1 MKKLKLFS
9 KENTWPL
16 VQLILLINILLLS
29 IGLVFNVL
37 PYGWT
42 GTIKENLNFININ
55 IGGFYI
61 RSSDLIQSTLYMILI
76 GLCCLCYHVRQ
87 SNKTFLLNRDN
98 VYHDYCYQWYWI
110 CSKILGIKK
119 CNFVNIPIY
128 MQMKLVINQVFDTPF
143 LFEEDYPKA
152 EEPAVVK
159 RKNQMARAKI
169 QECNLILEDTYQI
182 SYKQIPKE
190 KQSLYT
196 VKVSRYNPQIP
207 GRHYSQSFV
216 QKIMDVV
223 NKLDKDTTINLYAT
237 TNPQNTLHIARCVF
251 TMANRG
257 NIAHLV
263 IFQQSASQ
271 GRHFENMGIK
281 IY

>member
-1 MKKLKLFS
+1 MKKLRFIS
-9 KENTWPL
+9 GENTIPL
-16 VQLILLINILLLS
+16 LELVMLISGIVIFVVSLYGNLPNAWIIYIRNIIKFIHEIS
-29 IGLVFNVL
+29 IFGISF
-37 PYGWT
+37 GSF
-42 GTIKENLNFININ
+42 ESENIN
-55 IGGFYI
+55 IIIIWEFLIIYFFI
-61 RSSDLIQSTLYMILI
+61 RVM
-76 GLCCLCYHVRQ
+76 
-87 SNKTFLLNRDN
+87 NKFFLLNRSN

-128 MQMKLVINQVFDTPF
+128 MQMKLVINQVFDTPV
-143 LFEEDYPKA
+143 LFEEDYPKV
-152 EEPAVVK
+152 EEPAVVE
-159 RKNQMARAKI
+159 RKNQMSRDKT

-196 VKVSRYNPQIP
+196 IKVSRYNPQIS

-237 TNPQNTLHIARCVF
+237 TNPQNTLHIARCAF